1 MTNLYD
7 KERSLYREVTSRV
20 ERSLPG
26 VEVLALEL
34 SGPARMT
41 VFVDHPQGVDHELC
55 QRVTDVLRD
64 YLKDYAIDVSSP
76 GSEPPL
82 RRPQH
87 FERAVGRTVSVR
99 TADKKRVRGQV
110 VKADERT
117 LRVETG
123 KGDPVEIP
131 YDSIVRGNLIEEGT
145 K

>member
-41 VFVDHPQGVDHELC
+41 VFVDHPRGVDHELC